1 VHQKWNLGVLQL
13 LLDHNA
19 DVHVR
24 DDNGNTALHHAAY
37 HGHLEVALILLEHNA
52 EVNSQNDEG
61 STPLH
66 RTSEVSSKADL
77 DVVRFLLDHGADVQM
92 RNLSG
97 QTASEVALGAEKQET
112 VQLLAKHAAE

>member
-1 VHQKWNLGVLQL
+1 VRL

-19 DVHVR
+19 DVHIR
-24 DDNGNTALHHAAY
+24 DNHGNTPLHHAA
-37 HGHLEVALILLEHNA
+37 HRGHLEVARILLERDA

-66 RTSEVSSKADL
+66 RTSEVSSKGHL
-77 DVVRFLLDHGADVQM
+77 LVDVVQILLDHGADVRM

-97 QTASEVALGAEKQET
+97 QTASEVALGAEKQKI
-112 VQLLAKHAAE
+112 VQLLAEHPAE